1 MNSKEDELS
10 ELQEQIEKY
19 QSLLEITS
27 AAGDKKKVKPE
38 ADTANLKKLYALA
51 FGTSSIHSTACQA
64 ALCCLLTKC
73 VIGASYCRS

>member
-27 AAGDKKKVKPE
+27 AAGEKKKGKPE
-38 ADTANLKKLYALA
+38 AEIANLKKLYALA
-51 FGTSSIHSTACQA
+51 FGTLSIHCSAYHTM
-64 ALCCLLTKC
+64 
-73 VIGASYCRS
+73 